1 MFSVRALLTSRA
13 LVVGTVGCG
22 AALVTLAA
30 IEAGALPL
38 GTLALLAAA
47 AFLTELFVVPRDE
60 GSFDPRDKTSFAFSA
75 TVHIAAVIALG
86 IWAGVLVAAFGVVAA
101 DGLGR
106 YPWRKVAFNAAASAL
121 ATAAGG
127 LVFVALGGEPGSLA
141 LPSDF
146 PAIAAMALVLYGV
159 GAVLV
164 SAVIALESGSPFGG
178 VAREGLL
185 VGLAASIG
193 EAGVGVA
200 FAFFLLTEPWAAL
213 TLLPLLLAVYR
224 SHERLVT
231 LRRETAHAL
240 ETFAN
245 VVDERDPY
253 TYHHSARVAEYARSL
268 AESLELPQRTVAQLR
283 WAGRLHDLG
292 KISVDAGVLR
302 KPGKLDAEEWEAMR
316 MHPRL
321 SARLLRRFRLA
332 TDQAKA
338 VEYHHERFDGKGY
351 YGIDADELPL
361 AAHFLV
367 IADSFD
373 AMTSDRPYRL
383 GLPAAAA
390 LEEIERHA
398 GAQFHPV
405 LAKAFVALQQ
415 GRDPLAVLTD
425 EERADVRRRMRG
437 QAAREVVRGL
447 QFRPDFLT
455 AGGVLASLLAI
466 GVGELILALPG
477 VLLAA
482 AGVALDRVEVIRS
495 RRLSQRLRGV
505 LSQAGSPEDVFA
517 RLAAALSV
525 ACDLGWIGLLSW
537 EERECSGSLALEWSG
552 GAAAPSDASLVS
564 WLVRE
569 AESDGAIV
577 ASGAELGRPDPHLAV
592 PLRNGDVSAYLVVAA
607 ANSVSRAVERA
618 LTGCAPSIARSL
630 LVAETSEERRLKAVA
645 G

>member
-1 MFSVRALLTSRA
+1 MFPVRALLTSRV
-13 LVVGTVGCG
+13 LVAGTVGCG
-22 AALVTLAA
+22 GALVMLAA
-30 IEAGALPL
+30 IEADAFPL

-60 GSFDPRDKTSFAFSA
+60 ASFDPRDKTSFAFSA
-75 TVHIAAVIALG
+75 TVHIAAVLALG
-86 IWAGVLVAAFGVVAA
+86 IWAGVIVAAFGVIAA

-106 YPWRKVAFNAAASAL
+106 YPWRKVAFNASASAL
-121 ATAAGG
+121 ATASGG
-127 LVFVALGGEPGSLA
+127 LVFVALGGVPGSLA

-164 SAVIALESGSPFGG
+164 SAVIALESGSPFRG

-193 EAGVGVA
+193 EAGAGVA
-200 FAFFLLTEPWAAL
+200 FAFFLLTEPWAVLAL
-213 TLLPLLLAVYR
+213 CPLLLAVYR

-245 VVDERDPY
+245 VVDERDAY
-253 TYHHSARVAEYARSL
+253 TYRHSARVAEYVRSL
-268 AESLELPQRTVAQLR
+268 AESLDLPERKVAQLR

-302 KPGKLDAEEWEAMR
+302 KPGKLDAQEWEAMR
-316 MHPRL
+316 LHPRL

-332 TDQAKA
+332 SQQAQA
-338 VEYHHERFDGKGY
+338 VEYHHERFDGAGY
-351 YGIDADELPL
+351 YGIEPAELPL
-361 AAHFLV
+361 EAHFLV

-373 AMTSDRPYRL
+373 AMTSDRPYRA
-383 GLPAAAA
+383 GLPVAAA
-390 LEEIERHA
+390 LAEIERHA
-398 GAQFHPV
+398 GTQFHPG
-405 LAKAFVALQQ
+405 LAKAFVALQR
-415 GRDPLAVLTD
+415 GRDPLADLAE
-425 EERADVRRRMRG
+425 EERAEIRRLMRG
-437 QAAREVVRGL
+437 RPAKDVARGVE
-447 QFRPDFLT
+447 FRPEYLS
-455 AGGVLASLLAI
+455 AGGVLASLLAL
-466 GVGELILALPG
+466 GLGRPLLALPG

-482 AGVALDRVEVIRS
+482 AGVALDRIEVVRT
-495 RRLSQRLRGV
+495 RRLTERLKRVMSQKG
-505 LSQAGSPEDVFA
+505 APDDVFG

-525 ACDLGWIGLLSW
+525 ACSLRWIGLLHW
-537 EERECSGSLALEWSG
+537 EERACSGSLALQWG
-552 GAAAPSDASLVS
+552 DGAAGPRDASLLS

-569 AESDGAIV
+569 AESEGAIV

-592 PLRNGDVSAYLVVAA
+592 PLRNGDANAYLVVAA
-607 ANSVSRAVERA
+607 ANSVPRAVQRA
-618 LTGCAPSIARSL
+618 LMGCAPVIAQSL
-630 LVAETSEERRLKAVA
+630 LVAETGERRLQAVA